1 MMDEL
6 DKFMIE
12 LENLGILTGWTEF
25 IHGDDE
31 EKTDDKD

>member
-25 IHGDDE
+25 IYGDDE
-31 EKTDDKD
+31 EKTDDTD